1 MAEVLCINYPE
12 MEQIAKQFKQ
22 QQQQIANMERR
33 LNSAVKSLHANGW
46 VGLGSDAF
54 FNEMDGKV
62 LPAVKRLGEALE
74 DAAKTVAEV
83 SNTLSEAE
91 NGAANLFQTQE
102 A

>member
-1 MAEVLCINYPE
+1 MADVININYPD
-12 MEQIAKQFKQ
+12 MQQVGKRFQQ

-54 FNEMDGKV
+54 FNEMEGKV
-62 LPAVKRLGEALE
+62 LPAVKRLSEALDE
-74 DAAKTVAEV
+74 ACRAVSQI
-83 SNTLSEAE
+83 SNTMSQAE
-91 NGAANLFQTQE
+91 QAAANIFPKEE